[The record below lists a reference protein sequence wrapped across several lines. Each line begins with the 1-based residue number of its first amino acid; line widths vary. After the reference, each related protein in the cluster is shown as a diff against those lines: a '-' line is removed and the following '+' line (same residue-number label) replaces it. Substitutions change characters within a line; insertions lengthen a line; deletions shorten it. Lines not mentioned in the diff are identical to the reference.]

1 MLACTC
7 WIGTALIAA
16 GVIGAIVGLGF
27 WRHRRATRQPSTG
40 A

>member
-7 WIGTALIAA
+7 WIGTALIVV

-27 WRHRRATRQPSTG
+27 WRHRRSARRPS
-40 A
+40 AEA